1 MRVSQGSC
9 ESYWKLEASEIIS
22 CRAGHGWGWG
32 EGSVSELM
40 CLWGWSRVS
49 GSRDVREHP
58 VLLRKSHV
66 NAARLSP
73 IIWHLGVFGRGLGR
87 GCRREGWGGGQGTA
101 REGEGEGEGMV
112 AGKRREVEKREGR
125 RIEWDIGRRGKEEA
139 EENLARGENME
150 ESSKEEE
157 EGGRNERSTRE

>member
-87 GCRREGWGGGQGTA
+87 GCRREGWGGAGN
-101 REGEGEGEGMV
+101 GEGGGGGGWGNGSGEEAGGGEEGREKNRVRHWQERERG
-112 AGKRREVEKREGR
+112 GWGESRERREYGRE
-125 RIEWDIGRRGKEEA
+125 
-139 EENLARGENME
+139 
-150 ESSKEEE
+150 
-157 EGGRNERSTRE
+157 